1 MFCWLAFGRFC
12 WRVELFDGNDVFEEH
27 AGTEERTEVFEMFIA
42 REPLLAALW
51 GMNLRVVPFQDVV
64 GVGLAALA

>member
-1 MFCWLAFGRFC
+1 MFC
-12 WRVELFDGNDVFEEH
+12 WRVELVDGDDVFEEH
-27 AGTEERTEVFEMFIA
+27 SGAEELAEVFEMFIA

-51 GMNLRVVPFQDVV
+51 GMNLRVVPFQDVA